1 MTRRLSF
8 IDWTGWEQWIRVKS
22 HDVQLSHPFHL
33 MIIHIWWL
41 NTPTGICFIED
52 FSVGIVTK
60 MAYCL
65 KKLHHEWFELMSS
78 VKCLLFM
85 VQWFMNGKMET
96 TWVVSPAE
104 IKNFGKQDD
113 YFFRRIKCRCE
124 IEVFMAINGVCWI
137 RQELKRNNCFFWNCG
152 DVIWGYIFNQFEK
165 KMFLRRIIDG
175 LMEHQFSMKSF
186 KF

>member
-1 MTRRLSF
+1 MFSFKQKMKCLLIIEWRSCWHFLDVICQNLIFISVFSWIDGSYKIEAHSKYFIMTRCLSI

-22 HDVQLSHPFHL
+22 HDVQLFHPFHL

-41 NTPTGICFIED
+41 NTPTGLCFIED

-96 TWVVSPAE
+96 TWIVSPAE
-104 IKNFGKQDD
+104 MKNLIQ
-113 YFFRRIKCRCE
+113 
-124 IEVFMAINGVCWI
+124 
-137 RQELKRNNCFFWNCG
+137 FW
-152 DVIWGYIFNQFEK
+152 
-165 KMFLRRIIDG
+165 
-175 LMEHQFSMKSF
+175 
-186 KF
+186 